1 MLENEK
7 QLSDQWVQRNKR
19 ALSAELWPL
28 LDHANL
34 KKELAL
40 LPRLLAILMQVSPF
54 GLYLSQSIFVA
65 TRYKLAFLKDL
76 NSGEQIQDLLP
87 ALRKVMV
94 GGIRGSSRTPLD
106 LVGYQSLIW
115 RYHQE
120 ERPSLGGALLS
131 EQARV
136 PIDDLKVLRA
146 TVLDVYYRHLC
157 ALWDNSFNDLSFL
170 YNPAK
175 EPWMG
180 EDGMG
185 APRIYQSVQSAIVF
199 HLFGS
204 WRTSLAIQDVPS
216 RLQHLRLLQS
226 HFARF
231 SPPQSISDDWHTLCL
246 SIMMVGFLYG

>member
-120 ERPSLGGALLS
+120 GPSLGGPLLS
-131 EQARV
+131 EQDRV
-136 PIDDLKVLRA
+136 PVDDLKVLRA

-180 EDGMG
+180 EDGVG

>member
-120 ERPSLGGALLS
+120 GPSLGGPLLS
-131 EQARV
+131 EQDRV
-136 PIDDLKVLRA
+136 PVDDLKVLRA

-180 EDGMG
+180 EDGVG

-246 SIMMVGFLYG
+246 SIMMVGFSML